1 MIGRVFINKDQHYFI
16 EGKRELGF
24 LYNNFEQA
32 VINRES
38 ASEIIKSAILYTINF
53 DLLVPPFDE
62 VKIVNGVLPPAL
74 VNAEYIGKSRPQVVT
89 IMDAPALVR
98 PLGDKAFQVKVKYD
112 CVGTDLMRLKM
123 AFMERG
129 DNGDGTEAY
138 PPLNTLTKEKL
149 VELIAG
155 YQAGSYGSG
164 NNKKIMQVQVQ
175 GMSSEDAAK
184 LAEYVTKLKP
194 RQKSNKELQDMN
206 KQKKEQKI
214 DITGISS

>member
-1 MIGRVFINKDQHYFI
+1 MKINLGKALIGSIAALFLAPVVYSVVMAFIPEND
-16 EGKRELGF
+16 
-24 LYNNFEQA
+24 
-32 VINRES
+32 
-38 ASEIIKSAILYTINF
+38 KSILT
-53 DLLVPPFDE
+53 E
-62 VKIVNGVLPPAL
+62 A
-74 VNAEYIGKSRPQVVT
+74 PQVSALSGEQLYSKC
-89 IMDAPALVR
+89 AP
-98 PLGDKAFQVKVKYD
+98 
-112 CVGTDLMRLKM
+112 CH
-123 AFMERG
+123 G

>member
-1 MIGRVFINKDQHYFI
+1 MKINLGKALIGSIAALFLAPVVYSVVMAFIPEND
-16 EGKRELGF
+16 
-24 LYNNFEQA
+24 
-32 VINRES
+32 
-38 ASEIIKSAILYTINF
+38 KSILT
-53 DLLVPPFDE
+53 E
-62 VKIVNGVLPPAL
+62 A
-74 VNAEYIGKSRPQVVT
+74 PQVSALSGEQLYSKC
-89 IMDAPALVR
+89 AP
-98 PLGDKAFQVKVKYD
+98 
-112 CVGTDLMRLKM
+112 CH
-123 AFMERG
+123 G

-164 NNKKIMQVQVQ
+164 NNKKIMQIQVQ